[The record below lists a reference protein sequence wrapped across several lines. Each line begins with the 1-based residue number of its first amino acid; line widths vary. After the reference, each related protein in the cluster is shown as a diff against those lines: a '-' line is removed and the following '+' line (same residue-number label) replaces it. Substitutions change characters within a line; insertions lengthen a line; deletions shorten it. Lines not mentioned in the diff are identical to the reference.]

1 MPADDDLNPSA
12 ETPATWR
19 LAPQV
24 ALHFRRWDHDWLLFD
39 EGSGQTHQIDT
50 LTALGLMVLE
60 AGAATPAAIAAAV
73 RHEFALEPEQSGEIE
88 QLLSGQLE
96 QLRQVGLVSRSP
108 A

>member
-1 MPADDDLNPSA
+1 MPADDELNLSA
-12 ETPATWR
+12 ETLATWR

-60 AGAATPAAIAAAV
+60 AGPATPAAIAGAV
-73 RHEFALEPEQSGEIE
+73 RRELALEPEESGEIE
-88 QLLSGQLE
+88 NLLPDILE
-96 QLRQVGLVSRSP
+96 QLRQLGLVIGVAP
-108 A
+108 